1 MGSVSPGDAREGA
14 LERAA
19 EPYDDVGCS
28 ETTTWYGSQCRRR
41 LACCMHE
48 LSCGYCVL
56 CCSRNRVVARGSV
69 LAVVPAHGWSLEPH
83 QVHATAEAP
92 IEDEVVMYVVA
103 VVPSNRHLAS

>member
-28 ETTTWYGSQCRRR
+28 ETTTSYGSLCRRR
-41 LACCMHE
+41 LVCCMHE

-56 CCSRNRVVARGSV
+56 CCSRNRVEARGSALAIV
-69 LAVVPAHGWSLEPH
+69 LAYGWSRTRCKHPNSRAS
-83 QVHATAEAP
+83 Q
-92 IEDEVVMYVVA
+92 EDEVIM
-103 VVPSNRHLAS
+103 

>member
-56 CCSRNRVVARGSV
+56 FTKLRRSRLRTGSW
-69 LAVVPAHGWSLEPH
+69 AGAWLEPH
-83 QVHATAEAP
+83 
-92 IEDEVVMYVVA
+92 
-103 VVPSNRHLAS
+103 